1 MKINFSKF
9 KKISWR
15 ITFIY
20 SLVFSAMLILL
31 NSLVLYGVK
40 FYLQQQAVNQIE
52 NIEKTIINKI
62 IGTQEERMDLD
73 DEDLLSDAK
82 LNTDIN
88 IKIANGFGKILN
100 ELRNFDT
107 NVKINASINKIII
120 INKDEKHL
128 IVKNSL
134 VLNKGQI
141 MAYLQVAKNM
151 VKEHSFI
158 KLLFILLL
166 MADIIGI
173 IISIITGFSVSKK
186 MLKPI
191 EEITNTAKRISAT
204 DLNARINI
212 GEADDELTRLAI
224 TFNEMIERLKHS
236 FEKQNQFVSDAS
248 HELRTPISVINGY
261 INLIDRWGKND
272 KNILQ
277 ESIEAIKNEVKYMT
291 DLVERLLFLA
301 RGDSGTIKL
310 QKETVDLNQ
319 LIKEIVRESKLV
331 APNHNLN
338 YNVKGQINII
348 ADKRLLKQM
357 LRAIIDNSIKFT
369 QEDGE
374 ISVSA
379 EIAYDKVKIVISD
392 TGIGI
397 PPEEI
402 DKIFDRFYRV
412 DKVRSKT
419 TGGSGLGLSIVK
431 WIVEAHNGN
440 ISVKSTVGKGTQVII
455 LLPL

>member
-1 MKINFSKF
+1 
-9 KKISWR
+9 
-15 ITFIY
+15 
-20 SLVFSAMLILL
+20 
-31 NSLVLYGVK
+31 
-40 FYLQQQAVNQIE
+40 
-52 NIEKTIINKI
+52 
-62 IGTQEERMDLD
+62 
-73 DEDLLSDAK
+73 
-82 LNTDIN
+82 
-88 IKIANGFGKILN
+88 
-100 ELRNFDT
+100 
-107 NVKINASINKIII
+107 
-120 INKDEKHL
+120 
-128 IVKNSL
+128 
-134 VLNKGQI
+134 
-141 MAYLQVAKNM
+141 
-151 VKEHSFI
+151 
-158 KLLFILLL
+158 
-166 MADIIGI
+166 
-173 IISIITGFSVSKK
+173 
-186 MLKPI
+186 
-191 EEITNTAKRISAT
+191 
-204 DLNARINI
+204 
-212 GEADDELTRLAI
+212 
-224 TFNEMIERLKHS
+224 
-236 FEKQNQFVSDAS
+236 
-248 HELRTPISVINGY
+248 
-261 INLIDRWGKND
+261 
-272 KNILQ
+272 
-277 ESIEAIKNEVKYMT
+277 MT

-431 WIVEAHNGN
+431 WIVETHNGN